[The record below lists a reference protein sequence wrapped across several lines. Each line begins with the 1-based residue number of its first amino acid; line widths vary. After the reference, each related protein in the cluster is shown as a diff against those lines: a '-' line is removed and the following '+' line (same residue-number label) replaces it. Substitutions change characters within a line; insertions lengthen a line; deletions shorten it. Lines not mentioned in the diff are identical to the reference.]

1 MKVEHWDKKSN
12 ITKELQ
18 KFRALDI
25 NFSIDLN
32 NDELFFIYNEE
43 KLCGYATI
51 NLEKNAKL
59 KKIFVIPKYRNNG
72 YGTFLLKYII
82 NWITKEK
89 CDSLTVT
96 NHKKMNNFLE
106 KQKFLRTE
114 DGYILDKLLE
124 IQKQKKNMV
133 FVAKVAIIIN
143 IILAFLKIF
152 SGKIFNSMS
161 LLADGLNSFSDLITN
176 ILVIIGLK
184 VGSNPEDKEH
194 PFGHGKIE
202 SVFSI
207 IIGTFIMLSAVQLI
221 RENIEKV
228 FSKNGENVKLSNILI
243 TISIISILI
252 KVFQLIFMKNK
263 TKSYRGALIN
273 SLLQDYKNDIIISI
287 SVLIGLLCSKINP
300 VFDTIIGLI
309 VAIYILKSGYE
320 LIRDNSLI
328 LMDSQNE
335 ELLSKI
341 RDEILEFEEIENAHD
356 FKMTT
361 SGKDIHIF
369 LDARMKKDKTIEEA
383 HEIINTISKKIKYQ
397 HPNIK
402 SLFVHIEPMYE
413 ND

>member
-25 NFSIDLN
+25 NFSIDLD

-51 NLEKNAKL
+51 NLGKNTKL
-59 KKIFVIPKYRNNG
+59 KKIFIIPKYRNNG

-89 CDSLTVT
+89 CDSLIVI

-114 DGYILDKLLE
+114 NGYILNNLLE
-124 IQKQKKNMV
+124 TLKQEKNMV

-176 ILVIIGLK
+176 ILVIVGLK

-202 SVFSI
+202 SVFSV

-221 RENIEKV
+221 RENIEKF

-243 TISIISILI
+243 IISIISILI

-263 TKSYRGALIN
+263 TKSYRGALIT
-273 SLLQDYKNDIIISI
+273 SLLQDYKNDIVIST
-287 SVLIGLLCSKINP
+287 SVLAGLLFSKINP
-300 VFDTIIGLI
+300 IFDTIIGLV
-309 VAIYILKSGYE
+309 VAI
-320 LIRDNSLI
+320 SLI

-361 SGKDIHIF
+361 SGKDIYIF
-369 LDARMKKDKTIEEA
+369 LDARMKKDNTIEEA
-383 HEIINTISKKIKYQ
+383 HEIINTISKKIKYK

-413 ND
+413 DD

>member
-1 MKVEHWDKKSN
+1 
-12 ITKELQ
+12 
-18 KFRALDI
+18 
-25 NFSIDLN
+25 
-32 NDELFFIYNEE
+32 
-43 KLCGYATI
+43 
-51 NLEKNAKL
+51 
-59 KKIFVIPKYRNNG
+59 
-72 YGTFLLKYII
+72 
-82 NWITKEK
+82 
-89 CDSLTVT
+89 
-96 NHKKMNNFLE
+96 
-106 KQKFLRTE
+106 
-114 DGYILDKLLE
+114 
-124 IQKQKKNMV
+124 MV

-176 ILVIIGLK
+176 ILVIVGLK

-202 SVFSI
+202 SVFSV

-221 RENIEKV
+221 RENIEKF

-243 TISIISILI
+243 IISIISILI

-263 TKSYRGALIN
+263 TKSYRGALIT
-273 SLLQDYKNDIIISI
+273 SLLQDYKNDIVIST
-287 SVLIGLLCSKINP
+287 SVLAGLLFSKINP
-300 VFDTIIGLI
+300 IFDTIIGLV

-361 SGKDIHIF
+361 SGKDIYIF
-369 LDARMKKDKTIEEA
+369 LDARMKKDNTIEEA

-413 ND
+413 DD